1 MQRTLLKS
9 KIHRATVTQADLE
22 YEGSVTIDIE
32 LLQAA
37 DILHHERIEVYN
49 IDNGSRFATY
59 AIPGPAGS
67 GVICINGAA
76 AHLAQPGHKVII
88 ASYVTLD
95 EKELATFK
103 PRVILVDGNNVPKAS
118 AQVSG
123 SAVTQHKMD
132 SGAGLTC

>member
-32 LLQAA
+32 LMRAA

-49 IDNGSRFATY
+49 IANGSRFATY

-88 ASYVTLD
+88 ASYVMLD
-95 EKELATFK
+95 EKELVAFK
-103 PRVILVDGNNVPKAS
+103 PRVILVDDQNVPKAS
-118 AQVSG
+118 AQASG
-123 SAVTQHKMD
+123 TEATQPR
-132 SGAGLTC
+132 SVLTC